1 MTLVIY
7 TWPRHGATKMAHL
20 PIAMR
25 QLIFFHIDGRLCL
38 PYHTFYYSKYLQTTA
53 CVNSMVMAGAVQR
66 NIWLKATS
74 IGWVQQPWAHQFNIT
89 CGPTSSSFCSISC
102 TTSSLA
108 FWRETGEEIVIP
120 DSQLPSMHS
129 TTLISV
135 VYKQM
140 LPGDKKVWIRL
151 HSSVV
156 SKLYA
161 SSYVSRDLL
170 KRHIQ

>member
-53 CVNSMVMAGAVQR
+53 CVNSMVMGQYREIFGSRPPVLAEF
-66 NIWLKATS
+66 NNLEHTNLTS
-74 IGWVQQPWAHQFNIT
+74 PADRPQVLSAQSAALPAPLLSGGKQERR
-89 CGPTSSSFCSISC
+89 SSYQTHNYHPCTLLHSFQLFISNV
-102 TTSSLA
+102 T
-108 FWRETGEEIVIP
+108 RR
-120 DSQLPSMHS
+120 Q
-129 TTLISV
+129 
-135 VYKQM
+135 
-140 LPGDKKVWIRL
+140 KVWIRL